1 MYNRSMNIALFTD
14 SYLPTKSGIVTVV
27 VQLRK
32 ILENMGHHVVVVTV
46 NTKEEEKAI
55 LDREKDQ
62 NVLRIRSVRGE
73 WFGVPDQYIGFPHEK
88 KILKFLTKHN
98 VQIIHSHTEFFVAHA
113 AKLSGKKLR
122 IPVIATTHTL
132 WEDFYKYYLFGGK
145 LIPVKIIRKV
155 VKRLYKKFYAL
166 INVSQKAR
174 DYFKMPFMLPN
185 TPSAIIPNAL
195 DSDSFLQCSISGK
208 EIAQV
213 RKQWGIKKDDIV
225 FLFLGRVVEEK
236 RVEELL
242 DICMRVI
249 QKNSKIKIL
258 FVGAGPAVQRLERK
272 SREVSDRIIFTGYVP
287 WTEVHSYYQLGDVFI
302 TASLSEMH
310 SMTILEALMSGL
322 PIVARRDT
330 SFSDTIFEGKNGYMA
345 DSDEEM
351 DQYFLELAS
360 DKKKR
365 AAFGECSKKIAKGFS
380 LEVFGRRTVAFYQK
394 VLDTFPGKIS
404 DEDLKAA
411 VDEVSAEFGL

>member
-1 MYNRSMNIALFTD
+1 MNIALFTD

-27 VQLRK
+27 LQHRK
-32 ILENMGHHVVVVTV
+32 ILEDMGHHVVVVTV
-46 NTKEEEKAI
+46 NTKEEEKA
-55 LDREKDQ
+55 LAEREKDE

-88 KILKFLTKHN
+88 KILKFLKKHN
-98 VQIIHSHTEFFVAHA
+98 VQLIHSHTEFFVAHA
-113 AKLSGKKLR
+113 AKLSGKKLH

-132 WEDFYKYYLFGGK
+132 WEDFYKYYLLGGR
-145 LIPVKIIRKV
+145 LIPVKLIRKI

-195 DSDSFLQCSISGK
+195 DTDSFLQCSIADS
-208 EIAQV
+208 EIQKV

-236 RVEELL
+236 RVDELL

-258 FVGAGPAVQRLERK
+258 FVGAGPAVQSLEKRA
-272 SREVSDRIIFTGYVP
+272 RPVSDRIIFTGYVP

-310 SMTILEALMSGL
+310 SMTVLEALVSGL
-322 PIVARRDT
+322 PLIARRDT
-330 SFSDTIFEGKNGYMA
+330 SFSDTIFDGKNGYMA
-345 DSDEEM
+345 DTDEEM
-351 DQYFLELAS
+351 DQYFLELAA

-365 AAFGECSKKIAKGFS
+365 AAFGEYSKKVAKSFS
-380 LEVFGRRTVAFYQK
+380 LEVYGKRVVAFYQK
-394 VLDTFPGKIS
+394 ILDTFPEKIT

-411 VDEVSAEFGL
+411 VDSVAAFEE

>member
-1 MYNRSMNIALFTD
+1 MNVALFTD

-27 VQLRK
+27 LQHRK
-32 ILENMGHHVVVVTV
+32 ILEDMGHHVVVVTV
-46 NTKEEEKAI
+46 NTKEEEKA
-55 LDREKDQ
+55 LAEREKDE

-88 KILKFLTKHN
+88 KILKFLKKHN
-98 VQIIHSHTEFFVAHA
+98 VQLIHSHTEFFVAHA
-113 AKLSGKKLR
+113 AKLSGKKLH

-132 WEDFYKYYLFGGK
+132 WEDFYKYYLLGGR
-145 LIPVKIIRKV
+145 LIPVRLIRKI

-195 DSDSFLQCSISGK
+195 DSDSFLQCAIPDA
-208 EIAQV
+208 EIQKV

-258 FVGAGPAVQRLERK
+258 FVGAGPAVQSLEKKARP
-272 SREVSDRIIFTGYVP
+272 VSDRIIFTGYVP

-310 SMTILEALMSGL
+310 SMTVLEALVSGL
-322 PIVARRDT
+322 PIIARRDT

-345 DSDEEM
+345 DTDEEM
-351 DQYFLELAS
+351 DQYLLDLAS
-360 DKKKR
+360 NAKKR
-365 AAFGECSKKIAKGFS
+365 AAFGEYSKKLAQSFT
-380 LEVFGRRTVAFYQK
+380 LETYGKRVVAFYQK
-394 VLDTFPGKIS
+394 VLDTFPEKIT

-411 VDEVSAEFGL
+411 VDSVDY

>member
-1 MYNRSMNIALFTD
+1 MNIALFTD

-27 VQLRK
+27 LQLRK
-32 ILENMGHHVVVVTV
+32 ALEEMGHHVVVVTV
-46 NTKEEEKAI
+46 NTKEEESAI
-55 LDREKDQ
+55 AEREKDE

-73 WFGVPDQYIGFPHEK
+73 WLGVPDQYIGFPHEK

-113 AKLSGKKLR
+113 AKLSGKKLH
-122 IPVIATTHTL
+122 IPVVATTHTL
-132 WEDFYKYYLFGGK
+132 WEDFYKYYLFAGK
-145 LIPVKIIRKV
+145 LIPVRIIRKI

-195 DSDSFLQCSISGK
+195 DSDSFLQCTISNS
-208 EIAQV
+208 EIQKV

-249 QKNSKIKIL
+249 QKNAKIKIL
-258 FVGAGPAVQRLERK
+258 FVGAGLAVQALEKK
-272 SREVSDRIIFTGYVP
+272 SRAVSDRIIFTGYVP

-322 PIVARRDT
+322 PIIARRDT

-351 DQYFLELAS
+351 DQYFLELA
-360 DKKKR
+360 DDAKKR
-365 AAFGECSKKIAKGFS
+365 AAFGEYSKKVAKGFS
-380 LEVFGRRTVAFYQK
+380 LEVFGKRTVAFYQK
-394 VLDTFPGKIS
+394 VLDTFPEKIT
-404 DEDLKAA
+404 DEELKAA
-411 VDEVSAEFGL
+411 VDSVCLD

>member
-1 MYNRSMNIALFTD
+1 MNIALFTD

-27 VQLRK
+27 LQHRK
-32 ILENMGHHVVVVTV
+32 ILEDMGHHVVIVTV
-46 NTKEEEKAI
+46 NTKEEEKA
-55 LDREKDQ
+55 LSERESDE
-62 NVLRIRSVRGE
+62 NILRIRSVRGE
-73 WFGVPDQYIGFPHEK
+73 WFGFPDQYVGFPHEK
-88 KILKFLTKHN
+88 KILNFLIKHK
-98 VQIIHSHTEFFVAHA
+98 IELIHSHTEFFVAHA

-132 WEDFYKYYLFGGK
+132 WEDFYKYYLPGGR
-145 LIPVKIIRKV
+145 LIPVHWIRKF

-174 DYFKMPFMLPN
+174 DYFKMPFLLPN

-195 DSDSFLQCSISGK
+195 DSDSFLECTISEK
-208 EIAQV
+208 EIQNV

-242 DICMRVI
+242 DVCMRVI
-249 QKNSKIKIL
+249 QKNDKIKIL
-258 FVGAGPAVQRLERK
+258 FVGAGPAVQSLEKK
-272 SREVSDRIIFTGYVP
+272 SRAVSDRIIFTGYVP

-310 SMTILEALMSGL
+310 SMTILEALLSGL

-345 DSDEEM
+345 DTDEEM
-351 DQYFLELAS
+351 DAYMLELAA
-360 DKKKR
+360 DKEKR
-365 AAFGECSKKIAKGFS
+365 EAFGEASKKVAKGFS
-380 LEVFGRRTVAFYQK
+380 LEVYGKRTVAFYQK
-394 VLDTFPGKIS
+394 VLDTFPDKIT

-411 VDEVSAEFGL
+411 VDSVEV

>member
-1 MYNRSMNIALFTD
+1 MNIALFTD

-27 VQLRK
+27 LQLRK
-32 ILENMGHHVVVVTV
+32 ALEDMGHHVVVVTV
-46 NTKEEEKAI
+46 NTKEEESAI
-55 LDREKDQ
+55 AEREKDE
-62 NVLRIRSVRGE
+62 NVLRIRSVRGD
-73 WFGVPDQYIGFPHEK
+73 WLGVPDQYIGFPHEK
-88 KILKFLTKHN
+88 KILKFLVKHN

-113 AKLSGKKLR
+113 AKLSGKKLH

-132 WEDFYKYYLFGGK
+132 WEDFYKYYLFAGR
-145 LIPVKIIRKV
+145 LIPVRLIRKI

-195 DSDSFLQCSISGK
+195 DSDSFLQCTISEK
-208 EIAQV
+208 EIQAV

-249 QKNSKIKIL
+249 QKNAKIKIL
-258 FVGAGPAVQRLERK
+258 FVGAGPAVQALEKK
-272 SREVSDRIIFTGYVP
+272 SRPVSDRIVFTGYVP

-310 SMTILEALMSGL
+310 SMTILEALISGL
-322 PIVARRDT
+322 PIIARRDT

-351 DQYFLELAS
+351 DQYFLELAA
-360 DKKKR
+360 DAKKR
-365 AAFGECSKKIAKGFS
+365 AAFGDYSKKVAKGFS
-380 LEVFGRRTVAFYQK
+380 LEVYGKRTVAFYQK
-394 VLDTFPGKIS
+394 VLDTFPEKIT
-404 DEDLKAA
+404 DEELKAA
-411 VDEVSAEFGL
+411 VDSVCLD

>member
-1 MYNRSMNIALFTD
+1 MNIALFTD

-27 VQLRK
+27 LQHRK
-32 ILENMGHHVVVVTV
+32 ILEDMGHHVVVVTV
-46 NTKEEEKAI
+46 NTKEEEKA
-55 LDREKDQ
+55 LAEREKDE

-88 KILKFLTKHN
+88 KILKFLKKHN
-98 VQIIHSHTEFFVAHA
+98 VQLIHSHTEFFVAHA
-113 AKLSGKKLR
+113 AKLSGKKLH

-132 WEDFYKYYLFGGK
+132 WEDFYKYYLLGGR
-145 LIPVKIIRKV
+145 LIPVKLIRKI

-195 DSDSFLQCSISGK
+195 DTDSFLQCSIADS
-208 EIAQV
+208 EIQKV

-236 RVEELL
+236 RVDELL

-258 FVGAGPAVQRLERK
+258 FVGAGPAVQSLEKRA
-272 SREVSDRIIFTGYVP
+272 RPVSDRIIFTGYVP

-310 SMTILEALMSGL
+310 SMTVLEALVSGL
-322 PIVARRDT
+322 PLIARRDT
-330 SFSDTIFEGKNGYMA
+330 SFSDTIFDGKNGYMA
-345 DSDEEM
+345 DTDEEM
-351 DQYFLELAS
+351 DQYFLELAA

-365 AAFGECSKKIAKGFS
+365 AAFGEYSKKVAKSFS
-380 LEVFGRRTVAFYQK
+380 LEVYGKRVVAFYQK
-394 VLDTFPGKIS
+394 VLDTFPEKIT

-411 VDEVSAEFGL
+411 VDSVVI

>member
-1 MYNRSMNIALFTD
+1 
-14 SYLPTKSGIVTVV
+14 
-27 VQLRK
+27 
-32 ILENMGHHVVVVTV
+32 
-46 NTKEEEKAI
+46 
-55 LDREKDQ
+55 KDE

-98 VQIIHSHTEFFVAHA
+98 VQLIHSHTEFFVAHA
-113 AKLSGKKLR
+113 AKLSGKKLH

-132 WEDFYKYYLFGGK
+132 WEDFYKYYLLGGR
-145 LIPVKIIRKV
+145 LIPVRLIRKI

-195 DSDSFLQCSISGK
+195 DSDSFLQCAIPDA
-208 EIAQV
+208 EIQKV

-225 FLFLGRVVEEK
+225 FLFLGRIVEEK

-258 FVGAGPAVQRLERK
+258 FVGAGPAVQSLEKK
-272 SREVSDRIIFTGYVP
+272 SRPVSDRIIFTGYVP

-310 SMTILEALMSGL
+310 SMTVLEALVSGL
-322 PIVARRDT
+322 PIIARRDT

-345 DSDEEM
+345 DTDEEM
-351 DQYFLELAS
+351 DQYILALAA

-365 AAFGECSKKIAKGFS
+365 EAFGAYSKKMAQGFS
-380 LEVFGRRTVAFYQK
+380 LEVYGKRVVAFYQK
-394 VLDTFPGKIS
+394 VLDTFPEKIT

-411 VDEVSAEFGL
+411 VDSVDY

>member
-1 MYNRSMNIALFTD
+1 MNIALFTD

-27 VQLRK
+27 LQLRK
-32 ILENMGHHVVVVTV
+32 ALEDLGHHVVVVTV
-46 NTKEEEKAI
+46 NTREEEKA
-55 LDREKDQ
+55 LAEREKDE

-73 WFGVPDQYIGFPHEK
+73 WIGVPDQYIGFPHEK
-88 KILKFLTKHN
+88 KILKFLKKHEI
-98 VQIIHSHTEFFVAHA
+98 QIIHSHTEFFVAHA
-113 AKLSGKKLR
+113 AKLSGKKLH

-132 WEDFYKYYLFGGK
+132 WEDFYKYYIFGGRM
-145 LIPVKIIRKV
+145 IPVKLIRKL

-166 INVSQKAR
+166 INVSQKAK
-174 DYFKMPFMLPN
+174 DYFKLPYILPN

-195 DSDSFLQCSISGK
+195 DSDSFLQCSIADS
-208 EIAQV
+208 EIQKV

-258 FVGAGPAVQRLERK
+258 FVGAGLAVQSLEKKAR
-272 SREVSDRIIFTGYVP
+272 SVSDKIIFTGYVP

-310 SMTILEALMSGL
+310 SMTVLEALVSGL
-322 PIVARRDT
+322 PIIARRDT

-351 DQYFLELAS
+351 DQYFLELAA
-360 DKKKR
+360 DAKKR
-365 AAFGECSKKIAKGFS
+365 AAFGEYSKKVAQSFS
-380 LEVFGRRTVAFYQK
+380 LEVFGKRTVAFYQK
-394 VLDTFPGKIS
+394 VLDTFPEKIT

-411 VDEVSAEFGL
+411 VDSVEV

>member
-1 MYNRSMNIALFTD
+1 MTDGLYNQFMNIALFTD

-27 VQLRK
+27 LQHRK
-32 ILENMGHHVVVVTV
+32 ILEDMGHHVVVVTV
-46 NTKEEEKAI
+46 NTKEEEKA
-55 LDREKDQ
+55 LAEREKDE

-88 KILKFLTKHN
+88 KILKFLKKHN
-98 VQIIHSHTEFFVAHA
+98 VQLIHSHTEFFVAHA
-113 AKLSGKKLR
+113 AKLSGKKLH

-132 WEDFYKYYLFGGK
+132 WEDFYKYYLLGGR
-145 LIPVKIIRKV
+145 LIPVKLIRKI

-195 DSDSFLQCSISGK
+195 DTDSFLQCSIADS
-208 EIAQV
+208 EIQKV

-236 RVEELL
+236 RVDELL

-258 FVGAGPAVQRLERK
+258 FVGAGPAVQSLEKRA
-272 SREVSDRIIFTGYVP
+272 RPVSDRIIFTGYVP

-310 SMTILEALMSGL
+310 SMTVLEALVSGL
-322 PIVARRDT
+322 PLIARRDT
-330 SFSDTIFEGKNGYMA
+330 SFSDTIFDGKNGYMA
-345 DSDEEM
+345 DTDEEM
-351 DQYFLELAS
+351 DQYFLELAA

-365 AAFGECSKKIAKGFS
+365 AAFGEYSKKVAKSFS
-380 LEVFGRRTVAFYQK
+380 LEVYGKRVVAFYQK
-394 VLDTFPGKIS
+394 VLDTFPEKIT

-411 VDEVSAEFGL
+411 VDSVVI

>member
-1 MYNRSMNIALFTD
+1 MNIALFTD

-27 VQLRK
+27 LQLRK
-32 ILENMGHHVVVVTV
+32 ALEDLGHHVVVVTV
-46 NTKEEEKAI
+46 NTKEEEKA
-55 LDREKDQ
+55 LAEREKDE

-73 WFGVPDQYIGFPHEK
+73 WIGVPDQYIGFPHEK
-88 KILKFLTKHN
+88 KILKFLKKHEI
-98 VQIIHSHTEFFVAHA
+98 QIIHSHTEFFVAHA
-113 AKLSGKKLR
+113 AKLSGKKLH

-132 WEDFYKYYLFGGK
+132 WEDFYKYYIFGGRM
-145 LIPVKIIRKV
+145 IPVKLIRKL

-166 INVSQKAR
+166 INVSQKAK
-174 DYFKMPFMLPN
+174 DYFKLPYILPN

-195 DSDSFLQCSISGK
+195 DSDSFLQCDISQE
-208 EIAQV
+208 EILKA

-225 FLFLGRVVEEK
+225 FLFLGRVVQEK

-258 FVGAGPAVQRLERK
+258 FVGAGLAVQSLEKRA
-272 SREVSDRIIFTGYVP
+272 RPVSDRIIFTGYVP

-322 PIVARRDT
+322 PIIARRDT

-351 DQYFLELAS
+351 DQYFLELAA
-360 DKKKR
+360 DAKKR
-365 AAFGECSKKIAKGFS
+365 VAFGEYSKKVAKGFS
-380 LEVFGRRTVAFYQK
+380 LEIFGKRTVAFYQK
-394 VLDTFPGKIS
+394 VLDTFPEKIT
-404 DEDLKAA
+404 DEELKAA
-411 VDEVSAEFGL
+411 VDSVTV

>member
-1 MYNRSMNIALFTD
+1 MNVALFTD

-27 VQLRK
+27 LQHRK
-32 ILENMGHHVVVVTV
+32 ILEEMGHHVVVVTV
-46 NTKEEEKAI
+46 NTKEEEKDLAE
-55 LDREKDQ
+55 REKDE

-98 VQIIHSHTEFFVAHA
+98 VQLIHSHTEFFVAHA
-113 AKLSGKKLR
+113 AKLSGKKLH

-132 WEDFYKYYLFGGK
+132 WEDFYKYYLLGGR
-145 LIPVKIIRKV
+145 LIPVRLIRKI

-195 DSDSFLQCSISGK
+195 DSDSFLQCAIPDA
-208 EIAQV
+208 EIQKV

-225 FLFLGRVVEEK
+225 FLFLGRIVEEK

-258 FVGAGPAVQRLERK
+258 FVGAGPAVQSLEKK
-272 SREVSDRIIFTGYVP
+272 SRPVSDRIIFTGYVP

-310 SMTILEALMSGL
+310 SMTVLEALVSGL
-322 PIVARRDT
+322 PIIARRDT

-345 DSDEEM
+345 DTDEEM
-351 DQYFLELAS
+351 DQYILALAA

-365 AAFGECSKKIAKGFS
+365 EAFGAYSKKMAQGFS
-380 LEVFGRRTVAFYQK
+380 LEVYGKRVVAFYQK
-394 VLDTFPGKIS
+394 VLDTFPDKIT

-411 VDEVSAEFGL
+411 VDSVDY

>member
-1 MYNRSMNIALFTD
+1 MNIALFTD

-27 VQLRK
+27 LQLRK
-32 ILENMGHHVVVVTV
+32 ALEDLGHHVVVVTV
-46 NTKEEEKAI
+46 NTREEEKA
-55 LDREKDQ
+55 LAEREKDE

-73 WFGVPDQYIGFPHEK
+73 WIGVPDQYIGFPHEK
-88 KILKFLTKHN
+88 KILKFLKKHEI
-98 VQIIHSHTEFFVAHA
+98 QIIHSHTEFFVAHA
-113 AKLSGKKLR
+113 AKLSGKKLH

-132 WEDFYKYYLFGGK
+132 WEDFYKYYIFGGRM
-145 LIPVKIIRKV
+145 IPVKLIRKL

-166 INVSQKAR
+166 INVSQKAK
-174 DYFKMPFMLPN
+174 DYFKLPYILPN

-195 DSDSFLQCSISGK
+195 DSDSFLQCSIADS
-208 EIAQV
+208 EIQKV

-258 FVGAGPAVQRLERK
+258 FVGAGLAVQSLEKKARA
-272 SREVSDRIIFTGYVP
+272 VSDKIIFTGYVP

-310 SMTILEALMSGL
+310 SMTVLEALVSGL
-322 PIVARRDT
+322 PIIARRDT

-351 DQYFLELAS
+351 DQYFLELAA
-360 DKKKR
+360 DAKKR
-365 AAFGECSKKIAKGFS
+365 AAFGEYSKKVAQSFS
-380 LEVFGRRTVAFYQK
+380 LEVFGKRTVAFYQK
-394 VLDTFPGKIS
+394 VLDIFPEKIT

-411 VDEVSAEFGL
+411 VDSVEV

>member
-1 MYNRSMNIALFTD
+1 MNIALFTD

-27 VQLRK
+27 LQHRK
-32 ILENMGHHVVVVTV
+32 ILEDMGHHVVIVTV
-46 NTKEEEKAI
+46 NTKEEEKA
-55 LDREKDQ
+55 LAEREKDE
-62 NVLRIRSVRGE
+62 NILRIRSVRGE
-73 WFGVPDQYIGFPHEK
+73 WFGFPDQYVGFPHEK
-88 KILKFLTKHN
+88 KILNFLIKHK
-98 VQIIHSHTEFFVAHA
+98 IELIHSHTEFFVAHA
-113 AKLSGKKLR
+113 AKLSGKKLH

-132 WEDFYKYYLFGGK
+132 WEDFYRYYLPGGR
-145 LIPVKIIRKV
+145 LIPVHWIRKF

-195 DSDSFLQCSISGK
+195 DSDSFLQCSISEK
-208 EIAQV
+208 EIQGV

-242 DICMRVI
+242 DVCMRVI
-249 QKNSKIKIL
+249 QKNAKIKIL
-258 FVGAGPAVQRLERK
+258 FVGAGPAVQSLEKK
-272 SREVSDRIIFTGYVP
+272 SRAVSDRIIFTGYVP

-310 SMTILEALMSGL
+310 SMTVLEALMTGL

-330 SFSDTIFEGKNGYMA
+330 SFSDTIFEGKNGFMA
-345 DSDEEM
+345 DTDEEM
-351 DQYFLELAS
+351 DGYMLDLAA

-365 AAFGECSKKIAKGFS
+365 EAFGEFSKKVAKGFS
-380 LEVFGRRTVAFYQK
+380 LEVYGKRTVAFYQK
-394 VLDTFPGKIS
+394 VLDTFPEKIT
-404 DEDLKAA
+404 DEELKAA
-411 VDEVSAEFGL
+411 VDSVEV

>member
-1 MYNRSMNIALFTD
+1 MNIALFTD

-27 VQLRK
+27 LQHRK
-32 ILENMGHHVVVVTV
+32 ILEEMGHHVVVVTV
-46 NTKEEEKAI
+46 NTKEEEKA
-55 LDREKDQ
+55 LAEREKDE

-73 WFGVPDQYIGFPHEK
+73 FFGVPDQYIGFPHEK
-88 KILKFLTKHN
+88 KILKFLKKHN
-98 VQIIHSHTEFFVAHA
+98 VQLIHSHTEFFVAHA

-132 WEDFYKYYLFGGK
+132 WEDFYKYYLLGGRF
-145 LIPVKIIRKV
+145 IPVRLIRRI

-195 DSDSFLQCSISGK
+195 DSDSFLQCAIPDS
-208 EIAQV
+208 EIQKV
-213 RKQWGIKKDDIV
+213 RKQWVIKKSDIV

-258 FVGAGPAVQRLERK
+258 FVGAGPAVQSLEKKARP
-272 SREVSDRIIFTGYVP
+272 VSDRIIFTGYVP

-310 SMTILEALMSGL
+310 SMTVLEALVSGL
-322 PIVARRDT
+322 PIIARRDT

-351 DQYFLELAS
+351 DQYFLDLAA
-360 DKKKR
+360 DAKKR
-365 AAFGECSKKIAKGFS
+365 AAFGEYSKKIAQGFT
-380 LEVFGRRTVAFYQK
+380 LETYGKRIVAFYQK
-394 VLDTFPGKIS
+394 VLDTFPEKIT

-411 VDEVSAEFGL
+411 VDSVTV